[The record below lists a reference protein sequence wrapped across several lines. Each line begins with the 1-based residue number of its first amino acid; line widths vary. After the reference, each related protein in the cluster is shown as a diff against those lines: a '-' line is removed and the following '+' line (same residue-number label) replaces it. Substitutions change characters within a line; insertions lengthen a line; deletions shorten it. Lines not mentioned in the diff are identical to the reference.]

1 MEWNRVYG
9 PAGFLQW
16 QFVVPFGA
24 EDTLRAIVEKI
35 SAHGAPAAL
44 TVLKRFGAGN
54 SGHLSFPTAGW
65 TLALDFPT
73 RVAGLGALLDGLD
86 EKVLEAG
93 GRLYLAK
100 DSRMRPEL
108 LEAMYPRL
116 EAFRKLRAAVDPHQ
130 VFMSDQARRLNL

>member
-1 MEWNRVYG
+1 
-9 PAGFLQW
+9 
-16 QFVVPFGA
+16 VPFGA
-24 EDTLRAIVEKI
+24 EDTLRLIVERI

-54 SGHLSFPTAGW
+54 SGYLSFPEAGW

-73 RVAGLGALLDGLD
+73 RVAGLSQLLDGLD

-108 LEAMYPRL
+108 MGQMYPRL
-116 EAFRKLRAAVDPHQ
+116 EAFRKLRAEIDPDQ